1 MWDKTDQNSSRHG
14 QTQRGDVPESN
25 GDGAAAADARLGST
39 PPANMPLAGDSS
51 AASAS
56 SARSATGDGN
66 SSTRAASGNTSGEAS
81 AVAAGCGDAVD
92 LRVGRELIGRD
103 DRVRG
108 FMLYLRQERQ
118 CSEHTAKNYF
128 LDLAQC
134 VQMTPLLV
142 ADGQC
147 CWSKLT
153 AATARRFAMSLA
165 AAGLQH
171 SSVNRKVASLR
182 SFYRFLLREGV
193 VSSSPFRQVR
203 RGKTARRLPTVLDVA
218 EVSKLLDAP
227 AAYWAGQVATRSDL
241 RSDAEFSAARDAA
254 LLEVIYSAGLR
265 VSEAVGIDGADI
277 DFLGSVFKVRGKGHK
292 ERLCMLGR
300 PAAKALRD
308 YLRVREERG
317 LAGRRDPGPVFLN
330 QHGKRLT
337 TRSVERMYK
346 VYILSAGLPV
356 DSTPHKLRH
365 SFATHML
372 AAGADLRVVQEMLG
386 HANLTSTQIYTHI
399 DIGRLQEVYAKA
411 HPKA

>member
-1 MWDKTDQNSSRHG
+1 MSDKSEQHSL
-14 QTQRGDVPESN
+14 QRGRKRRGNAQESS
-25 GDGAAAADARLGST
+25 GDKSPAADVVKRGAT
-39 PPANMPLAGDSS
+39 
-51 AASAS
+51 AAMHSP
-56 SARSATGDGN
+56 TG
-66 SSTRAASGNTSGEAS
+66 
-81 AVAAGCGDAVD
+81 GDAVAPAASDQSALGDTATVAAACGDVVD
-92 LRVGRELIGRD
+92 LRAGREQIGRD
-103 DRVRG
+103 ERVRS

-118 CSEHTAKNYF
+118 CSEHTVKNYF
-128 LDLAQC
+128 LDLAQF
-134 VQMTPLLV
+134 VQMTPALV
-142 ADGQC
+142 VDGQC

-153 AATARRFAMSLA
+153 AAMARRYAMSLA

-203 RGKTARRLPTVLDVA
+203 HGKTPRRLPTVLDVA

-227 AAYWAGQVATRSDL
+227 AAYWASQAAARSDQ
-241 RSDAEFSAARDAA
+241 RSDAEFSAARDTA

-265 VSEAVGIDGADI
+265 VSEAVGLDGADI
-277 DFLGSVFKVRGKGHK
+277 DFLSSVFKVRGKGHK
-292 ERLCMLGR
+292 ERLCMLGQ
-300 PAAKALRD
+300 PAAKALRE
-308 YLRVREERG
+308 YLRAREERG

-330 QHGKRLT
+330 QQGRRLT

-346 VYILSAGLPV
+346 VYVLAAGLPA

>member
-1 MWDKTDQNSSRHG
+1 MPKLGVDDRAV
-14 QTQRGDVPESN
+14 RGGRGTSPQS
-25 GDGAAAADARLGST
+25 AAAA
-39 PPANMPLAGDSS
+39 PPTGP
-51 AASAS
+51 AADVI
-56 SARSATGDGN
+56 G
-66 SSTRAASGNTSGEAS
+66 AACGE
-81 AVAAGCGDAVD
+81 AVD
-92 LRVGRELIGRD
+92 LRFGRD
-103 DRVRG
+103 VLGRDELVRG

-134 VQMTPLLV
+134 VQMTPALI
-142 ADGQC
+142 ADGSYD
-147 CWSKLT
+147 WARLT
-153 AATARRFAMSLA
+153 APTARRYAMGLA

-171 SSVNRKVASLR
+171 SSVNRKLASLR
-182 SFYRFLLREGV
+182 AFFRFLIREGV
-193 VSSSPFRQVR
+193 VKGSPFRQVH
-203 RGKTARRLPTVLDVA
+203 RGKAARRLPTVLDVGQ
-218 EVSKLLDAP
+218 VSQLLDAP
-227 AAYWAGQVATRSDL
+227 GTYWSRQTAEHSDQ
-241 RSDAEFSAARDAA
+241 RSDAVLSAARDAA

-265 VSEAVGIDGADI
+265 VSEAVGINGADL
-277 DFLGSVFKVRGKGHK
+277 DFVSAVFKVRGKGHK

-300 PAAKALRD
+300 PAARALRE

-317 LAGRRDPGPVFLN
+317 LAARRDPGPLFLN
-330 QHGKRLT
+330 QRGERLT
-337 TRSVERMYK
+337 TRSVERLYK
-346 VYILSAGLPV
+346 VYVLAAGLPA

>member
-1 MWDKTDQNSSRHG
+1 MPDKSEQHSPSRGRKRRGNAQEGSGDNSPVAAEAKRFETAAKGSPVRVSSSSSDAVAPAASSDQPAL
-14 QTQRGDVPESN
+14 GDAATV
-25 GDGAAAADARLGST
+25 AAA
-39 PPANMPLAGDSS
+39 
-51 AASAS
+51 
-56 SARSATGDGN
+56 
-66 SSTRAASGNTSGEAS
+66 
-81 AVAAGCGDAVD
+81 CGDAVD
-92 LRVGRELIGRD
+92 LRAGREQIGRD
-103 DRVRG
+103 ERVRS
-108 FMLYLRQERQ
+108 FMLYLRRERQ

-128 LDLAQC
+128 LDLAQF
-134 VQMTPLLV
+134 VQMTPAIV
-142 ADGQC
+142 VDGQC
-147 CWSKLT
+147 SWAKLT
-153 AATARRFAMSLA
+153 AATARRYAMALA

-193 VSSSPFRQVR
+193 VKSSPFRQVR
-203 RGKTARRLPTVLDVA
+203 RGKTPRRLPTVLDVA

-227 AAYWAGQVATRSDL
+227 AAYWAGQAATRSDQ
-241 RSDAEFSAARDAA
+241 RGDAEFSAARDTA

-265 VSEAVGIDGADI
+265 VSEAVGLDGADI
-277 DFLGSVFKVRGKGHK
+277 DFLSSVFKVRGKGHK
-292 ERLCMLGR
+292 ERLCMLGQ
-300 PAAKALRD
+300 PAVKALRE

-317 LAGRRDPGPVFLN
+317 MAGRRDPGPVFLN
-330 QHGKRLT
+330 QQGRRLT

-346 VYILSAGLPV
+346 VYVLSAGLPA

>member
-1 MWDKTDQNSSRHG
+1 MWDKSEQNRPRSARK
-14 QTQRGDVPESN
+14 QRGN
-25 GDGAAAADARLGST
+25 
-39 PPANMPLAGDSS
+39 
-51 AASAS
+51 ASAS
-56 SARSATGDGN
+56 VGDTPAADDAQRVEIPAADSPPGAVPPGAVSPGGGAVAPASPAGSAVGD
-66 SSTRAASGNTSGEAS
+66 AA

-128 LDLAQC
+128 LDLAQF
-134 VQMTPLLV
+134 VQMTPALV

-147 CWSKLT
+147 CWAKLT

-227 AAYWAGQVATRSDL
+227 AAYWARQVATRSDL
-241 RSDAEFSAARDAA
+241 RSDGEFSAARDAA

-300 PAAKALRD
+300 PAAKAIRD

-330 QHGKRLT
+330 QQGKRLT

-346 VYILSAGLPV
+346 VYVLSAGLSA